1 MPAVPATRP
10 APSPGV
16 VHRTAARSDSVPDAS
31 HLGLAS
37 VLDALEG
44 WCTAPSTG
52 ARRRLMKALRRFAEA
67 RQVAG
72 VFLEVTAPLPPL
84 AVGAGS
90 LARRPGRGRLRAG
103 TVVERR
109 LRVGDPPRQ
118 VGTLLVAVAESPIT
132 AATPAA
138 EAAGTGMARLLEMAL
153 RGALARAEARASADR
168 LEALDEATR
177 AIAGVLSTE
186 RVLQLIVDS
195 VRRLVGAEY
204 SALGIVDAG
213 RRLDPFITSGMS
225 RAARDRIGSPPR
237 GRGLLGAI
245 LEGGAPIRVDDIAAD
260 PRHHGFP
267 PNHPVMRGFL
277 GVPIS
282 VRGRAVGN
290 LYLTDKSGADAT
302 GPHRFTEEDQ
312 RLVELFAS
320 HAGIAIENAR
330 LHEREQQVAVLE
342 ERQRIGRDLHDG
354 IIQSIYAVGL
364 TLDDAYE
371 TIDEAPSE
379 AQAKIERAIESLNLT
394 IRDIR
399 NFIFGLQPEPFD
411 QAGLVDALAAMAE
424 EFRVNTMVDIGLE
437 VAGSSDVELSADA
450 TLQLLNLA
458 REALSNV
465 SRHARAGRA
474 ELRLEVTDS
483 VLELAVVDDGV
494 GFDPTARR
502 GPGHMGISNMRAR
515 AAGLDAEFLVESAA
529 GRGTRVLVRV
539 PISDVAPPTGSPTVG

>member
-1 MPAVPATRP
+1 M
-10 APSPGV
+10 
-16 VHRTAARSDSVPDAS
+16 
-31 HLGLAS
+31 
-37 VLDALEG
+37 
-44 WCTAPSTG
+44 
-52 ARRRLMKALRRFAEA
+52 
-67 RQVAG
+67 
-72 VFLEVTAPLPPL
+72 
-84 AVGAGS
+84 
-90 LARRPGRGRLRAG
+90 RGR
-103 TVVERR
+103 V
-109 LRVGDPPRQ
+109 
-118 VGTLLVAVAESPIT
+118 I
-132 AATPAA
+132 
-138 EAAGTGMARLLEMAL
+138 
-153 RGALARAEARASADR
+153 
-168 LEALDEATR
+168 
-177 AIAGVLSTE
+177 
-186 RVLQLIVDS
+186 
-195 VRRLVGAEY
+195 
-204 SALGIVDAG
+204 
-213 RRLDPFITSGMS
+213 
-225 RAARDRIGSPPR
+225 
-237 GRGLLGAI
+237 
-245 LEGGAPIRVDDIAAD
+245 
-260 PRHHGFP
+260 
-267 PNHPVMRGFL
+267 
-277 GVPIS
+277 
-282 VRGRAVGN
+282 GN
-290 LYLTDKSGADAT
+290 LYLTDKAGSDT
-302 GPHRFTEEDQ
+302 MGPRGFSEEDQ

-330 LHEREQQVAVLE
+330 LHEKEQQLAVLE

-371 TIDEAPSE
+371 TIDDAPSE

-437 VAGSSDVELSADA
+437 IVGLSDVELSADA

-515 AAGLDAEFLVESAA
+515 AAELDAEFLVESAA

>member
-1 MPAVPATRP
+1 V
-10 APSPGV
+10 
-16 VHRTAARSDSVPDAS
+16 
-31 HLGLAS
+31 
-37 VLDALEG
+37 
-44 WCTAPSTG
+44 
-52 ARRRLMKALRRFAEA
+52 KALHRFAEA
-67 RQVAG
+67 RQVPG
-72 VFLEVTAPLPPL
+72 LFLEVTAPLPPL
-84 AVGAGS
+84 AVGVGS

-118 VGTLLVAVAESPIT
+118 VGTLLVAVAESS
-132 AATPAA
+132 AAAALPSAAPSAPAV

-153 RGALARAEARASADR
+153 RGSIAHVEARASADR

-204 SALGIVDAG
+204 AALGIVDTG

-245 LEGGAPIRVDDIAAD
+245 LDGGSPIRVDDITAD
-260 PRHHGFP
+260 PRRHGFP
-267 PNHPVMRGFL
+267 PNHPLMRGFL

-282 VRGRAVGN
+282 LRGRAIGN
-290 LYLTDKSGADAT
+290 LYLTDKSRSDPVSPGV
-302 GPHRFTEEDQ
+302 FTPEDQ

-330 LHEREQQVAVLE
+330 LHEKEQQLAVLE

-424 EFRVNTMVDIGLE
+424 EFRVNTMVEIGLD
-437 VAGSSDVELSADA
+437 VTGSSDVELSADA
-450 TLQLLNLA
+450 TLQLLHLT

-465 SRHARAGRA
+465 ARHARAHRA
-474 ELRLEVTDS
+474 EVRLDVGDS
-483 VLELAVVDDGV
+483 MLEIAVVDDGV

-515 AAGLDAEFLVESAA
+515 AAELDAEFLVESAA

>member
-16 VHRTAARSDSVPDAS
+16 ARRTADRSDSVPDAS

-52 ARRRLMKALRRFAEA
+52 ARRRLVRALRRFAEA

-72 VFLEVTAPLPPL
+72 LFLEVTAPLPPL
-84 AVGAGS
+84 VVGVGS

-109 LRVGDPPRQ
+109 LRVGDPARQ
-118 VGTLLVAVAESPIT
+118 VGTLLVAVAES
-132 AATPAA
+132 AAAA

-153 RGALARAEARASADR
+153 RGSIAHVEARASADR

-204 SALGIVDAG
+204 AALGIVDAG

-245 LEGGAPIRVDDIAAD
+245 LDGGAPIRVDDIPAD
-260 PRHHGFP
+260 PRRHGFP
-267 PNHPVMRGFL
+267 PNHPPMRGFL

-282 VRGRAVGN
+282 LRGRAIGN
-290 LYLTDKSGADAT
+290 LYLTDKSGSDPISPSA
-302 GPHRFTEEDQ
+302 FTEEDQ
-312 RLVELFAS
+312 RLVVLFAS

-330 LHEREQQVAVLE
+330 LHEKEQQLAVLE

-424 EFRVNTMVDIGLE
+424 EFRVNTMVEIGLD
-437 VAGSSDVELSADA
+437 VTGSSDVELSADA
-450 TLQLLNLA
+450 TLQLLHLT

-465 SRHARAGRA
+465 ARHARAGRA
-474 ELRLEVTDS
+474 EVRLDVGDT
-483 VLELAVVDDGV
+483 VLEIAVVDDGV

-515 AAGLDAEFLVESAA
+515 AAELDAEFLVESAA